1 MTIDVDGRCLMVTE
15 WRLPGGNISRDVPIP
30 ERWRRLLHDFAP
42 TIAPDLRFAGLL
54 EAWACPYDD
63 GRMWILGIHSSE
75 SSLAEGLNTWLAA
88 TGVADSPAHNIKM
101 IRSYAG
107 PLADIAHNISGTSLR
122 TFESDDAAQN
132 GARWVQLTRWR
143 VRADATKHSDRFA
156 AVVDTLGP
164 LIAHRLGHHRP
175 VMAWVADTGDETLTI
190 VALFTSRS
198 AYEAAWEAMRQ
209 PGELRDATERHLI
222 LTEFVGGAAI
232 DLFALASQ
240 TQVGDIGTAD

>member
-1 MTIDVDGRCLMVTE
+1 MASDVDGRCLTVTE
-15 WRLPGGNISRDVPIP
+15 WRLPGPNGSRDIPIP
-30 ERWRRLLHDFAP
+30 ERWRRFLHNFAP

-75 SSLAEGLNTWLAA
+75 SSVDEGLNAWEAA
-88 TGVADSPAHNIKM
+88 TGLADSPTDDVRM

-107 PLADIAHNISGTSLR
+107 PVADIGHIVPGIALR
-122 TFESDDAAQN
+122 TFETDAAAQD
-132 GARWVQLTRWR
+132 GERWVQLTRWR
-143 VRADATKHSDRFA
+143 VRTDTIHDSDQFA

-164 LIAHRLGHHRP
+164 LISRRLGHHRP
-175 VMAWVADTGDETLTI
+175 VLAWVADTGDETLTI
-190 VALFTSRS
+190 VALFTSAS

-240 TQVGDIGTAD
+240 TQVGEIGNAD